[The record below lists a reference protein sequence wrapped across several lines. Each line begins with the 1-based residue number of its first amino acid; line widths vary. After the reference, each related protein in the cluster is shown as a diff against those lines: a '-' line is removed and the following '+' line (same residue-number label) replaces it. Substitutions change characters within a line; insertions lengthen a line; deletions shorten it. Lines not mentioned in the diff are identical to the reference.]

1 MYPTVPDTGSLKVS
15 QSLAE
20 IHASDPEATSSPVLA
35 SASVPNLDASPSRG
49 DGARKKLKIVL
60 SRSPSVTGLSG
71 EAKTALTEALDS
83 DSEQEGEQRD
93 KERPSGGALT
103 ESEAESILAAFL
115 GTTPLGKTAKAAASA
130 KPSASPT
137 KPMPIAASTAASSTA
152 SVPSAQAAAATAPA
166 GAASSKN
173 VAPSKR
179 RSTRRETTQSFG
191 EKLPDLLTKT
201 AQFDYSVMDYFRSID
216 RPGKT
221 VEGEKEQ
228 DEE

>member
-1 MYPTVPDTGSLKVS
+1 MVSMETVKK
-15 QSLAE
+15 
-20 IHASDPEATSSPVLA
+20 
-35 SASVPNLDASPSRG
+35 
-49 DGARKKLKIVL
+49 DGYEKMFLR
-60 SRSPSVTGLSG
+60 
-71 EAKTALTEALDS
+71 
-83 DSEQEGEQRD
+83 
-93 KERPSGGALT
+93 

-115 GTTPLGKTAKAAASA
+115 GTTPLGKSAKAAASA

-137 KPMPIAASTAASSTA
+137 KPMLAAASTAALSTA
-152 SVPSAQAAAATAPA
+152 PVPSAQSAAAAGTSPA
-166 GAASSKN
+166 AAASSKN